1 MPNTYAPDVP
11 KPDKET
17 RKIQAMFTGIARR
30 YDLLN
35 HVLSGWT
42 DVKWRRWAADA
53 ALESNPRAILDVAC
67 GTGDLAIQ
75 MSRLADPSTLIVGS
89 DFTGAMIRLAEPK
102 ARRHARHEITWIE
115 GDGLH
120 LPFADASFDV
130 VTVAFGL
137 RNMESWEGG
146 LREMARV
153 LRPGGRL
160 VCLEFSQPE
169 NWLIRTLFLPYFV
182 HVLPRI
188 AGLLSEGTAY
198 RYLSASVM
206 HFPGRRKLAQMM
218 LNNGYSKV
226 RHCALTFGI
235 AAIHVGTRA

>member
-1 MPNTYAPDVP
+1 MPPAVP

-17 RKIQAMFTGIARR
+17 QKIQQMFTGIARR

-42 DVKWRRWAADA
+42 DVAWRRWAADA
-53 ALESNPRAILDVAC
+53 ALEDDPTDILDVAC

-75 MSRLADPSTLIVGS
+75 ISRLAKDDATIVGS
-89 DFTGAMIRLAEPK
+89 DFTGAMLRLAGPK
-102 ARRHARHEITWIE
+102 SRRLARHQITWIE

-120 LPFADASFDV
+120 LPFADASFDA
-130 VTVAFGL
+130 VTIAFGL

-169 NWLIRTLFLPYFV
+169 NWLIKTLFLPYFV

-206 HFPGRRKLAQMM
+206 HFPGRFALARMM
-218 LNNGYSKV
+218 KQNGYSRV
-226 RHCALTFGI
+226 QHCALTYGI
-235 AAIHVGTRA
+235 AAIHIGIK